1 MAIYSANLKGF
12 SREKGH
18 SAVAGAAYRACE
30 KIEEQ
35 ETSTLHNYTFK
46 RGLLHKEI
54 VTPANVSVPDW
65 ATERGELWNNVHS
78 IETAKN
84 ARLAREITLA
94 LPHELND
101 EQRAELAGNY
111 AQWMADRHQV
121 VCDFAI
127 HAPDK
132 NGDDRNYHMHMMMT
146 AKQITED
153 GFRKTKSQTIDGK
166 TVRFIPLD
174 YHGTRG
180 SAEVKA
186 MREQA
191 AHCMNEALEKAGS
204 DARVDH
210 RSYVDQELDVI
221 PMIHLGKAATQ
232 LEREGRKTELG
243 EKNRRIQD
251 FNFINSVLPAGYAL
265 SVAANENSF
274 EPLPSL
280 TVTESAPEQA
290 KVIPLFPTVSEN
302 VIPMRWGDVEE
313 QTPTLPPIQEE
324 PPPQGL
330 FDSLKQHVQSMMD
343 WVTDHARELRE
354 GWQLMEE
361 EQAQRQQENHE
372 HQNGWLMG
380 EPEQQQS
387 QTQQHRL

>member
-12 SREKGH
+12 SRDKGH
-18 SAVAGAAYRACE
+18 SAVAGAAYRACA

-35 ETSTLHNYTFK
+35 ETGTLHNFTFK
-46 RGLLHKEI
+46 RGLLHEEI
-54 VTPANVSVPDW
+54 VTPANVNVPDW

-78 IETAKN
+78 VETAKN

-111 AQWMADRHQV
+111 AQWMADRHQI

-174 YHGTRG
+174 DWKLGG
-180 SAEVKA
+180 AEVKV

-210 RSYVDQELDVI
+210 RSYVDQELDTI

-232 LEREGRKTELG
+232 LERQGIKTELG

-251 FNFINSVLPAGYAL
+251 FNFINSVLPAAYAL
-265 SVAANENSF
+265 PVAANENSF
-274 EPLPSL
+274 QPLPSL
-280 TVTESAPEQA
+280 TVKEEAPEQA
-290 KVIPLFPTVSEN
+290 EVIPLFPAMAEN
-302 VIPMRWGDVEE
+302 VTPVRWGDVEE
-313 QTPTLPPIQEE
+313 ETPALTPVHEQTPSH
-324 PPPQGL
+324 GL

-343 WVTDHARELRE
+343 WVTDHAQALRE
-354 GWQLMEE
+354 SWQLAEE
-361 EQAQRQQENHE
+361 EQAQRQRENSE
-372 HQNGWLMG
+372 QQNGWLMG
-380 EPEQQQS
+380 EPEQQQE
-387 QTQQHRL
+387 QTQQHHL